1 VLYLK
6 ADSVGKNKLESRW
19 SDGIWLGIR
28 DESGESI
35 IGTSEGIVKCRDFR
49 RRPTD
54 QERWNDEQV
63 KAVKGAPWKP
73 VPGKEDGA
81 EIRIRI
87 NFPAEGRITRR
98 PEFAEDVYNPK
109 RTRIKEEDLKK
120 FGHTVGCPGC
130 RAKSRGLTAQSHTE
144 ECRKRIVEKLRE
156 AGDLRIEKE
165 RQRFEV
171 ARRVR

>member
-1 VLYLK
+1 M
-6 ADSVGKNKLESRW
+6 
-19 SDGIWLGIR
+19 GIR

-35 IGTSEGIVKCRDFR
+35 IGTPEGIVKCQDFR
-49 RRPTD
+49 RRSTD
-54 QERWNDEQV
+54 QERWNEEQV

-87 NFPAEGRITRR
+87 NFPAEDRITRR

-144 ECRKRIVEKLRE
+144 ECRK
-156 AGDLRIEKE
+156 
-165 RQRFEV
+165 
-171 ARRVR
+171 